1 MAGDG
6 GAANPANIKSFKG
19 GGGVATYK
27 VIKVAGTSPEW
38 FATAAKVAVQ
48 EAAKT
53 LRSLGWFEVKELR
66 GRIQDGKIA
75 EYQVMVEIGFKLE

>member
-1 MAGDG
+1 MT
-6 GAANPANIKSFKG
+6 
-19 GGGVATYK
+19 TYK
-27 VIKVAGTSPEW
+27 LIKVAGTSPES
-38 FATAAKVAVQ
+38 FAKAAQTAVT

-53 LRSLGWFEVKELR
+53 LRGLGWFEVKELR